1 MKLEMLDNLLP
12 IGSVVKLVNGQMPIM
27 IFGIC
32 QTEAASGIEYDYS
45 AVVWPAGH
53 LGGSEQYL
61 FNHADIDKILFR
73 GADGPDRDAFLN
85 ALKEYFA
92 VKTEADTTKN

>member
-1 MKLEMLDNLLP
+1 MKSEILDQLLP
-12 IGSVVKLVNGQMPIM
+12 IGSVVMLENGKIPVM

-32 QTEAASGIEYDYS
+32 QTEATTGIEYDYS

-53 LGGSEQYL
+53 LGGGEQYL
-61 FNHADIDKILFR
+61 FNHSDIIKILFR
-73 GADGPDRDAFLN
+73 GAEGPDRDSFLS

-92 VKTEADTTKN
+92 NQIASDSVDK